1 MGRPLL
7 GGRRTARSSG
17 VDSGRLWA
25 QAGPHLAALP
35 VPSLTSNREPPR
47 SAEPQQGLGEGRG
60 PRGFKQACGLGPVS
74 QPAAGG
80 MCGGTRGGAGGVGCY
95 FGRCRGQGS
104 RNMHPTPYKPMWLS
118 SCSDK
123 LFKTGADRQERSAEQ
138 ACNRSQL
145 SLSRIPIK
153 QMPEAQS
160 REGRL
165 GAGRA
170 PGNPEAP
177 HESSGQALGHT
188 EGRPAP
194 PLTRRRCREGVFQAP
209 GCFPGP
215 SGLAQRAGSA
225 GLSGDTRHV
234 GLLHAPQSQGTSP
247 LLPGKGLGLPQKVRY
262 K

>member
-1 MGRPLL
+1 M
-7 GGRRTARSSG
+7 
-17 VDSGRLWA
+17 

-74 QPAAGG
+74 QPAVGG
-80 MCGGTRGGAGGVGCY
+80 MCGGTSGGAGGVGCY

-123 LFKTGADRQERSAEQ
+123 LFKTGADRQERSGEQ

-153 QMPEAQS
+153 QMPEAQA

-165 GAGRA
+165 GAGRGTGQPRGA
-170 PGNPEAP
+170 SRVPGPGSGAHRRATCASTYDDAARRASSRLLAASLGRAALP
-177 HESSGQALGHT
+177 SGQA
-188 EGRPAP
+188 P
-194 PLTRRRCREGVFQAP
+194 QA
-209 GCFPGP
+209 
-215 SGLAQRAGSA
+215 SA
-225 GLSGDTRHV
+225 GTCATWVFCTPPRARGQALS
-234 GLLHAPQSQGTSP
+234 S
-247 LLPGKGLGLPQKVRY
+247 LGRG
-262 K
+262 